1 LKSTVVGF
9 SECVTSHDGVEDQ
22 GALIPSR
29 ERSQSSDGRF
39 ESRLPSLTALSL
51 SARPK
56 RALPCLALT
65 VRLPATPSKRRQE
78 LIKAERAFLEE
89 QLDAYFTE
97 KLLRVV
103 RDMQR
108 HMGTGAADVSDPSH
122 TFPQRCGS
130 HLTEAELGPPALA
143 FVRAVLEVLTLTL
156 TLTPT
161 LTLPNRTA
169 PRTAPEV
176 KG

>member
-1 LKSTVVGF
+1 
-9 SECVTSHDGVEDQ
+9 
-22 GALIPSR
+22 
-29 ERSQSSDGRF
+29 
-39 ESRLPSLTALSL
+39 
-51 SARPK
+51 
-56 RALPCLALT
+56 
-65 VRLPATPSKRRQE
+65 
-78 LIKAERAFLEE
+78 
-89 QLDAYFTE
+89 
-97 KLLRVV
+97 
-103 RDMQR
+103 MQR
-108 HMGTGAADVSDPSH
+108 HMGTGAVDVSDPSH
-122 TFPQRCGS
+122 TFPHRCGS